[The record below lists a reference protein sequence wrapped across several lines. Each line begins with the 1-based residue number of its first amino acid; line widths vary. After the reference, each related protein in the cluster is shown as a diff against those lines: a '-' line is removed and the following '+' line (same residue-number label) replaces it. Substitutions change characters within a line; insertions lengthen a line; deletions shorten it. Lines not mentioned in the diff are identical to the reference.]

1 MAEIK
6 PRRMPNTGVS
16 LPPEMRDAIK
26 AWGEAQ
32 PVPAKVGPA
41 MRELLR
47 RALAAEGVK
56 VGESKATGKKARA

>member
-1 MAEIK
+1 MAETK
-6 PRRMPNTGVS
+6 PRRMPNVGIS
-16 LPPEMRDAIK
+16 LPIEMREAIK
-26 AWGEAQ
+26 AWGAAQ

-56 VGESKATGKKARA
+56 VGESKPRARK